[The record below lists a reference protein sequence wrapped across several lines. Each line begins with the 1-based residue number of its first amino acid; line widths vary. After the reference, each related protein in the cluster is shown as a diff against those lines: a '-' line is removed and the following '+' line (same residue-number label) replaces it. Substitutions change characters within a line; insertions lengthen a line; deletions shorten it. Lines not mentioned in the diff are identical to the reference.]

1 MIDSRA
7 GVPLGVDIV
16 TVVRQ
21 YIAQIW
27 IYPFFR
33 FVVFTADN
41 LCSAGSRPSSAGNN
55 RTADNLSSGSQ
66 SVAAVV
72 AANDEVPDQ

>member
-1 MIDSRA
+1 MRKF
-7 GVPLGVDIV
+7 G
-16 TVVRQ
+16 
-21 YIAQIW
+21 YI
-27 IYPFFR
+27 PFSDLWS
-33 FVVFTADN
+33 FTAEI
-41 LCSAGSRPSSAGNN
+41 LRSAGSRPSGAGNN